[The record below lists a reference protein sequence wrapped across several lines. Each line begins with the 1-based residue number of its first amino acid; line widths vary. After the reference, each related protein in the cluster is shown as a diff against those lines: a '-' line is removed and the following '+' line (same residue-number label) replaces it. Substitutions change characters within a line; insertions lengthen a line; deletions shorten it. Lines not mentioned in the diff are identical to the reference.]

1 MKNNNNN
8 IRTNDLISNKD
19 TNTNISN
26 NNIGIS
32 KCFCILNLKSEKH
45 STFIQCN
52 HNPTRHYYS
61 LIFLNKLTTYKKYP
75 LLYPLHIEYKL
86 HKKYILSI
94 NDDDKKK
101 ILDKYDHPM
110 LIINNIK
117 MYYSTILST
126 NLYINKFNFFIN
138 IKQFCQKYTTYILN
152 NSNKYWLENYYKIKY
167 LQNQKSINQSI
178 IDLSYFKQMNDF
190 IINRNLYSDVITN
203 MFTSKGYIY
212 ATNNNGLTSEMN
224 LSNEINQQNHN
235 EKQVIQHERY
245 QRNQLQECTHI
256 NSYSSTRHLSVM
268 RSKCLRSSVAAE
280 EKITIASNSFKNYVK
295 SCHSP
300 NQLSTSSVRVATR
313 KPIGNVNP
321 SERLKKFQNSK
332 HLVDSICSSDDNL
345 DQSRLSNSVAKNS
358 ISINSVIDHSK
369 RTLVKSAILSKK
381 QINKQDPNKTYETN
395 RLRLTARSHQNQ
407 SQTALPTKSQKQHP
421 AVILPSSTS
430 SVSYRLSNL
439 NRPQSSTLLGKP
451 RNSCLS
457 NSKVSSNKY
466 SVIRRTS
473 TLRTLCLCFYA
484 VEIYHED
491 LSFTFAY
498 LPQLVPDDLARHEIT
513 TVSNGFSLIKK
524 YTPFSLIHH
533 VKLPIMNNFLL
544 NYLTI
549 QDIIPENDIK
559 PMSPSLFQAEFD
571 YSSIT
576 TVRSFNKGN
585 VFVLLT
591 LS

>member
-1 MKNNNNN
+1 
-8 IRTNDLISNKD
+8 
-19 TNTNISN
+19 
-26 NNIGIS
+26 
-32 KCFCILNLKSEKH
+32 
-45 STFIQCN
+45 
-52 HNPTRHYYS
+52 
-61 LIFLNKLTTYKKYP
+61 
-75 LLYPLHIEYKL
+75 
-86 HKKYILSI
+86 
-94 NDDDKKK
+94 
-101 ILDKYDHPM
+101 
-110 LIINNIK
+110 

-126 NLYINKFNFFIN
+126 NLYINKLNFFIN

-178 IDLSYFKQMNDF
+178 IDLSYFKQMNDL

-224 LSNEINQQNHN
+224 LSNAMNQQNHN
-235 EKQVIQHERY
+235 EKQVIQYERY

-256 NSYSSTRHLSVM
+256 NSHSSTRHLSVM
-268 RSKCLRSSVAAE
+268 RSKCLRSGVATE

-313 KPIGNVNP
+313 KSIGNVNQ

-358 ISINSVIDHSK
+358 VSINSVIDHSK
-369 RTLVKSAILSKK
+369 RTLVKPDILSKKQINKQDPNKTYETNRLRLTARSHQNQSQTALPSKSQGNVNQSERLKKFQNSKHLVDSICSSDDNLDQSRLSNSVAKNSVSINSVIDHSKRTLVKPDILSKK

-439 NRPQSSTLLGKP
+439 NRPQSSTPLGKP
-451 RNSCLS
+451 RTSCLS

-498 LPQLVPDDLARHEIT
+498 LPQLVPDDLAGHEIT
-513 TVSNGFSLIKK
+513 TVSNGS
-524 YTPFSLIHH
+524 
-533 VKLPIMNNFLL
+533 
-544 NYLTI
+544 
-549 QDIIPENDIK
+549 
-559 PMSPSLFQAEFD
+559 A
-571 YSSIT
+571 
-576 TVRSFNKGN
+576 
-585 VFVLLT
+585 
-591 LS
+591 